1 MNNSSEDVQG
11 FAFLYIN
18 YYIYVLMSP
27 TNSERYTIG
36 LLLDWAGTPYQ
47 MKIWSGVADFSRET
61 GTNLICFVGGAINS
75 PYMYEKQRNKLYDLI
90 SEKVVDGLI
99 VLTSTIA
106 HYVGYREMIDFFSRY
121 KSFPCVSIAM
131 QIKDI
136 PSVVVDNEA
145 GMKEL
150 LYHCIH
156 IHGYRRFAYIDGPE
170 GNPDARQRYQVFT
183 TMMTQNNIELDDS
196 LYVRGDFNIL
206 TGQSAIH
213 TLLDE
218 RKLQCDA
225 VVAANDEMAVGAIA
239 ALRDRGYRIPEDIA
253 VVGFDDIEI
262 NKSITPSLTTVRQP
276 LHQQGRLAAE
286 LLLGILTSGKVPG
299 QHILPT
305 ELIIRESC
313 GCFSRSYVIE
323 IKGDVKDDIMD
334 FNHAYHSREKA
345 LIEEITKV
353 FVSHYGDYSSYRRT
367 SVSGRMKEVLD
378 AFYVELKGE
387 KKGMFVSIW
396 KDILIQTIQSGL
408 SLAVWSQALSCLH
421 RAALP
426 LIHEQSLHVKAENI
440 LLKARKMVD
449 ETEKQVNDWDRL
461 NRARET
467 ITTRAIEEH
476 LVSTFNLG
484 DLLNLLQKTLPKL
497 GIKSC
502 FLTLYGDEK
511 RGTGNTSTLILAF
524 NEHGSI
530 NIGED
535 GIVFSSSCLLPD
547 SLFPRGR
554 RFEILVDALDYS
566 INQLGIVLFEM
577 APKGILAWDILRLRL
592 RESVK
597 GALLLKRVQS
607 QNKALAKANEE
618 LQREVAE
625 RKRVEKA
632 LRDSELRLRAIIDA
646 NPIPLVIYKQSNGRI
661 LYTNENF
668 GKTFGQDTDYT
679 TTCYIQDYFQE
690 DNELTILHEKMDRH
704 SIKGYLQNHE
714 VCMKKENGTIFWVVI
729 SMQMLLFNDELSVIA
744 GFYDVTDRKRLEKEI
759 LEVSGREQQRL
770 GQELHDGLGQILTG
784 VSYMCRVLHE
794 QLLAKKLEEA
804 ETAEEITE
812 LVNQTINLTK
822 VLARGFFPVELEEN
836 GIISALQELAE
847 STETQFKIACHFL
860 YNDTLFINDNST
872 ALHLYRIAQE
882 AVHNAVKHG
891 EPENIYIS
899 LVPEGDKIVLTIR
912 DDGTG
917 FLPELRDNRGMGLRI
932 MEYRANMIDGKI
944 DISRDRKKGTI
955 VTCFAPN
962 PASNSITTG

>member
-1 MNNSSEDVQG
+1 MS
-11 FAFLYIN
+11 
-18 YYIYVLMSP
+18 LMRV
-27 TNSERYTIG
+27 NKSERFTIG

-47 MKIWSGVADFSRET
+47 MKVWSGVADFSRET
-61 GTNLICFVGGAINS
+61 DTNLICFVGGAINS

-106 HYVGYREMIDFFSRY
+106 HYVGYNEMLHFFSRY
-121 KSFPCVSIAM
+121 RSIPCVSIAM
-131 QIKDI
+131 QIKGI
-136 PSVVVDNEA
+136 PSIIVDNET
-145 GMKEL
+145 GMKDL
-150 LYHCIH
+150 LKHLIQV
-156 IHGYRRFAYIDGPE
+156 HGYRRFAYIGGPE
-170 GNPDARQRYQVFT
+170 GNTDAQQRYNVFSE
-183 TMMTQNNIELDDS
+183 MIRQSNLELNTD

-218 RKLQCDA
+218 RKLQFDA

-262 NKSITPSLTTVRQP
+262 NKSIAPPLTTVRQP
-276 LHQQGRLAAE
+276 LYHQGRMAAE
-286 LLLGILTSGKVPG
+286 ILLDMLNNKQNSGHKL
-299 QHILPT
+299 LPT

-313 GCFSRSYVIE
+313 GCFARSYSKQMTGTGNE
-323 IKGDVKDDIMD
+323 SDLD
-334 FNHAYHSREKA
+334 FDNAYHSRKTA
-345 LIEEITKV
+345 LIEEISKVFISHYEDYSSFRRSSISGRLEELLNAFYTELTQNKEGV
-353 FVSHYGDYSSYRRT
+353 FVS
-367 SVSGRMKEVLD
+367 V
-378 AFYVELKGE
+378 
-387 KKGMFVSIW
+387 W

-408 SLAVWSQALSCLH
+408 NLSVWPQALSCLH

-426 LIHEQSLHVKAENI
+426 LIHDQSIHVKAEDL
-440 LLKARKMVD
+440 LLKAREMID
-449 ETEKQVNDWDRL
+449 EAERQVNDWNQL

-476 LVSTFNLG
+476 LVSTFNLA
-484 DLLNLLQKTLPKL
+484 DLLNLLEKTLPKL

-502 FLTLYGDEK
+502 FLALYDEK
-511 RGTGNTSTLILAF
+511 EANNISNLILAF

-530 NIGED
+530 NVGED
-535 GIVFSSSCLLPD
+535 GIVFPSSDLLPANM
-547 SLFPRGR
+547 LPKGR

-577 APKGILAWDILRLRL
+577 SPKGIIAWDILRVRL
-592 RESVK
+592 RETVK

-618 LQREVAE
+618 LQREVTE

-646 NPIPLVIYKQSNGRI
+646 NPIPLVIYKESNGQI
-661 LYTNENF
+661 LYTNEYF
-668 GKTFGQDTDYT
+668 GKTFGRDTQHIT
-679 TTCYIQDYFQE
+679 RSYIQNYFLE
-690 DNELTILHEKMDRH
+690 SNEVEILHEKLEKH
-704 SIKGYLQNHE
+704 SEKGYLQNHE
-714 VCMKKENGTIFWVVI
+714 VCMKKEDGTVFWVVI
-729 SMQMLLFNDELSVIA
+729 SMQMLLFNNELSVIA

-794 QLLAKKLEEA
+794 QLQAKKLEEA
-804 ETAEEITE
+804 GTAEEITE
-812 LVNQTINLTK
+812 LVNHTINLTK

-836 GIISALQELAE
+836 GIISALQELADN
-847 STETQFKIACHFL
+847 TETQFKIACHFS
-860 YNDTLFINDNST
+860 YNEKVFINDNST

-891 EPENIYIS
+891 KPDNIYIK
-899 LVPEGDKIVLTIR
+899 LDFEGDKIVLTVK
-912 DDGTG
+912 DDGVG
-917 FLPELRDNRGMGLRI
+917 FPDELGDNRGMGLRI
-932 MEYRANMIDGKI
+932 MEYRANMIDGKVNI
-944 DISRDRKKGTI
+944 GRNREKGTI
-955 VTCFAPN
+955 VSCSAPN
-962 PASNSITTG
+962 PVNNSITTG